1 MQSKKL
7 FMLLLT
13 ALAVGIAAAGC
24 TPGGPCEIT
33 GNESLTIYRLPDP
46 ASDVFGI
53 LPAGE
58 SHEVLAYTASGFVG
72 FDPGIAQAGN
82 IGLAHH
88 RWVLLNA
95 TLSPFCL
102 AEVNQVTLA
111 EVLADMPPTPVPP
124 TPNPP
129 PPPDPGAANLVITQ
143 VKLPE
148 ALLAVDTFG
157 DVEVTVENQGDAP
170 AAGYEVWLFPQF
182 GYGPQNP
189 AGHNAIPELAPGA
202 NQTIFLPDG
211 IIYSSP
217 GIFTMRA
224 LVTDDWLLEGD
235 PTSTGTAG
243 DLKDTEIRIVPGLC
257 NPFADAVIS
266 VVTLHLPADTRV
278 LPFYLK
284 VEGGIEIDP
293 TTLEASLG
301 ELKAYQCGLQGGF
314 EDRIYCLVYVPEGQE
329 GLAKQLMVRVKD
341 CPEPAFVQNNI
352 LIPELLAGDDPGPS
366 VPTCKADL
374 IDPDCTAAGGQ
385 MSDSLNTARRCVCP

>member
-1 MQSKKL
+1 MQSKRL
-7 FMLLLT
+7 CILLLT

-24 TPGGPCEIT
+24 TPSGPCMIT
-33 GNESLTIYRLPDP
+33 GNESLTVYRLPDP
-46 ASDVFGI
+46 ASDVFGV

-58 SHEVLAYTASGFVG
+58 SHEVLAYTANGFVG
-72 FDPGIAQAGN
+72 FDPGVAQAGN
-82 IGLAHH
+82 TGLARL

-102 AEVNQVTLA
+102 AEVDQVTLA
-111 EVLADMPPTPVPP
+111 ETLADMPEIDPTLP
-124 TPNPP
+124 PP
-129 PPPDPGAANLVITQ
+129 PPPDPPAGAANIVITQ

-148 ALLAVDTFG
+148 VLLAVDTFG

-170 AAGYEVWLFPQF
+170 AVGYEVWLFPQF

-202 NQTIFLPDG
+202 SQTIFLPDG

-217 GIFTMRA
+217 GLFTMRA
-224 LVTDDWLLEGD
+224 LVTDDWLSEGD

-257 NPFADAVIS
+257 NPFADEVIS
-266 VVTLHLPADTRV
+266 VVTLNLPADTRV

-284 VEGGIEIDP
+284 VEGGIKIDP

-301 ELKAYQCGLQGGF
+301 EFEAYQCGLQGGF
-314 EDRIYCLVYVPEGQE
+314 EDRIYCLVHVPEGQE
-329 GLAKQLMVRVKD
+329 GLAKQLIVRVKD

-352 LIPELLAGDDPGPS
+352 LIPIPIPKLVCS
-366 VPTCKADL
+366 ADL
-374 IDPDCTAAGGQ
+374 NESDCKAAGGTYIT
-385 MSDSLNTARRCVCP
+385 SRTGSECVCP